1 MIYDY
6 VHQRII
12 VFNTD
17 SRYTYAYVYS
27 LKSRQWGMMYSCIAS
42 SVNSYPDAMCMT
54 FDNRLVSFLGTDEET
69 SKGLYITRPLK
80 FEAADVLKTVSALIQ
95 RGTFRR
101 GDVGTV
107 LYGSRDLYTWR
118 IVWTSK
124 DHNLRRLRGTPYKY
138 FRIAG
143 LTALTEGKS
152 VFGASVE
159 VAPRQTDILR

>member
-1 MIYDY
+1 
-6 VHQRII
+6 
-12 VFNTD
+12 
-17 SRYTYAYVYS
+17 
-27 LKSRQWGMMYSCIAS
+27 
-42 SVNSYPDAMCMT
+42 MT
-54 FDNRLVSFLGTDEET
+54 FDNRLVSFRGTDEET

-118 IVWTSK
+118 IVWSST
-124 DHNLRRLRGTPYKY
+124 DHTLRRFSGTPYKY

-143 LTALTEGKS
+143 LVTLTKDKS
-152 VFGASVE
+152 VYGASVE
-159 VAPRQTDILR
+159 VEQRQTDILR

>member
-1 MIYDY
+1 M
-6 VHQRII
+6 
-12 VFNTD
+12 
-17 SRYTYAYVYS
+17 
-27 LKSRQWGMMYSCIAS
+27 
-42 SVNSYPDAMCMT
+42 AMT
-54 FDNRLVSFLGTDEET
+54 HDNRLVDFSGTDEET

-95 RGTFRR
+95 RGTFQR

-159 VAPRQTDILR
+159 IEQRQTDILR